1 MTDKSKPQLKVVK
14 KPTDLT
20 PKQRAFVEGIVKGK
34 LGTHIEVYMSVYDV
48 ARTKTG
54 GIPKHAYVDCSKLM
68 SHPKI
73 SLAISKGLERKEAS
87 LAASAHRTR
96 SYVIEQ
102 LYKESK
108 ESDNSSASRVRALEL
123 LGKSVSL
130 FSDVVET
137 KENRSSDLIER
148 EIEERLSQLL
158 TERPDA

>member
-1 MTDKSKPQLKVVK
+1 MTEKSKPQLKVVK

-34 LGTHIEVYMSVYDV
+34 LGSHIDVYMSVYDV

-68 SHPKI
+68 SNPKVSLSI
-73 SLAISKGLERKEAS
+73 SNGLQRREHS
-87 LAASAHRTR
+87 LVASAHRTKA
-96 SYVIEQ
+96 YVIEQ

-108 ESDNSSASRVRALEL
+108 ESDSDASRVRALEL

-137 KENRSSDLIER
+137 KESRSSDLIES
-148 EIEERLSQLL
+148 EIESRLVELL
-158 TERPDA
+158 KDKE

>member
-1 MTDKSKPQLKVVK
+1 MAQDKKPQLKVVK
-14 KPTDLT
+14 KETELT
-20 PKQRAFVEGIVKGK
+20 PKQRAFVEGIVRGK
-34 LGTHIEVYMSVYDV
+34 LGTHIDVYMSVYDV

-73 SLAISKGLERKEAS
+73 SLAISKGLQRKEDS
-87 LAASAHRTR
+87 LVASAHRTR

-108 ESDNSSASRVRALEL
+108 ESDSDASRVRALEL

-137 KENRSSDLIER
+137 KESRSSDLVES
-148 EIEERLSQLL
+148 EIESRLIELL
-158 TERPDA
+158 KDK

>member
-1 MTDKSKPQLKVVK
+1 MTEKSKPQLKVVK

-34 LGTHIEVYMSVYDV
+34 LGSHIDVYMSVYDV

-68 SHPKI
+68 SNPKV
-73 SLAISKGLERKEAS
+73 SLAISNGLQRKEHS
-87 LAASAHRTR
+87 LVASAHRTR

-102 LYKESK
+102 LYRESK
-108 ESDNSSASRVRALEL
+108 SAESDAARIRSLEL

-137 KENRSSDLIER
+137 KESRSSDLIES

-158 TERPDA
+158 IERPDA